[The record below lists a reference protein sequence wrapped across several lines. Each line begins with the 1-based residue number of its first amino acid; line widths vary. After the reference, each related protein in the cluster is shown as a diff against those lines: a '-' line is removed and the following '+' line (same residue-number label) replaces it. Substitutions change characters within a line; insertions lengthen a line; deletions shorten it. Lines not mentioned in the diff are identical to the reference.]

1 MYNNTSQNNSN
12 ARDFGVGV
20 YFDPK
25 NTFQRRLVEHEIS
38 RKRPFLFI
46 LNILFIVLGLLSLVI
61 ILTSVFG
68 WYNPNPALFGL
79 SVIIFVIF
87 LNLIAYHI
95 FFYQERRHLEIDF
108 NLNEAIKELNSGKN
122 INLAELLYLN
132 ATDLFRRIGKSPE
145 TITLNDY
152 LKKLVTFEEIDF
164 IINRMGATKESFL
177 ELATD
182 EKINNED
189 IIFEALR
196 IAAAEYHDFI
206 SVADIFAA
214 LCFKTESLKRLLFS
228 LHLKEEDMLN
238 IVYWE
243 TQVIRKKRKRLFDPE
258 HLVLNG
264 GIGRDW
270 AFGYTPNLNRYA
282 YDITNIAASP
292 NFDLHRV
299 GYEKEIIALENALIT
314 STTKN
319 AVLVG
324 EPGIGK
330 KTIVYSFAERV
341 YSGKTYGILANKHIL
356 ELDLGA
362 ALAGAQTEGEISGRL
377 HTILSEAAYAGNII
391 LFIDRI
397 DELFAA
403 GDESVGKIDASS
415 IVLPYLEAAGLWF
428 IGTTTPGLYHKI
440 IESNTSLRDHF
451 SKIDVQEP
459 DQSRVIRVLEAVA
472 PMVEAKTG
480 VVFTYL
486 ALNEV
491 VKLADRVY
499 VNKTNPEKSID
510 LLDQAA
516 VNAASSGLK
525 QVSAKYVQD
534 TVTAKTGVEV
544 GEIREEEKSKLLNL
558 EDYLHKRIVN
568 QEEAIRAVA
577 NAMRRSRAEIEESKK
592 PMGSFLF
599 LGPTGVGKTETS
611 KALSE
616 SYFGSEKNMIR
627 LDMSEYQTKESIYR
641 LIGDEQGGSG
651 LLSQAIFEN
660 PHTLVLF
667 DEVEKAEPS
676 ILNLFLQMLDEG
688 FITDTV
694 GRKIVFSNT
703 IIIATSN
710 AGSEYI
716 REAVKNNV
724 TYEEMKTSLM
734 EELQQKGIFRPEL
747 INRFTSVILFS
758 PLSTEQ
764 TREVAKMMVGKLRLR
779 LETEKEIKLDIT
791 EAAIAELAIKG
802 YSAEFGARALE
813 RTIQESLENV
823 LAKKMISGEVTRGA
837 TVKIDREDIN
847 AV

>member
-1 MYNNTSQNNSN
+1 MATN
-12 ARDFGVGV
+12 F

-38 RKRPFLFI
+38 RKRPLLFI
-46 LNILFIVLGLLSLVI
+46 INLLLIVLGLCSAVIIITTIFGWFSPAIYLLSLS
-61 ILTSVFG
+61 ILF
-68 WYNPNPALFGL
+68 
-79 SVIIFVIF
+79 FVIF
-87 LNLIAYHI
+87 LNLLAYNI
-95 FFYQERRHLEIDF
+95 FYYQERMHLEVDF
-108 NLNEAIKELNSGKN
+108 KLSEAIEALNSGKN
-122 INLAELLYLN
+122 INIAELLN
-132 ATDLFRRIGKSPE
+132 FSATELYRKINKDPKD
-145 TITLNDY
+145 ITLADY
-152 LKKLVTFEEIDF
+152 LKNVTTFEGIEF
-164 IINRMGATKESFL
+164 IIARMGIAKEKFL
-177 ELATD
+177 EQSTD
-182 EKINNED
+182 EPVNNED
-189 IIFEALR
+189 IVFEALR
-196 IAAAEYHDFI
+196 IAAAENHDFI
-206 SVADIFAA
+206 SIGDVFAA
-214 LCFKTESLKRLLFS
+214 LCLKTESLNRLLFS

-243 TQVIRKKRKRLFDPE
+243 TQVIRQKRKKLFDPE
-258 HLVLNG
+258 NMVLSG

-270 AFGYTPNLNRYA
+270 AFGYTHNLNRFSH
-282 YDITNIAASP
+282 DITDLAASP
-292 NFDLHRV
+292 NYDLHRV
-299 GYEKEIIALENALIT
+299 GYEDEIIALENALVT

-330 KTIVYSFAERV
+330 KTIIYAFAERV

-356 ELDLGA
+356 ELDISA

-403 GDESVGKIDASS
+403 GDESVGKIDASA
-415 IVLPYLEAAGLWF
+415 IVLPYLELPQLWF

-451 SKIDVQEP
+451 SKINVAEP
-459 DQSRVIRVLEAVA
+459 DAARVIRVLEAVS
-472 PMVEAKTG
+472 PFVERKTG

-486 ALNEV
+486 ALKEV
-491 VKLADRVY
+491 VKLADRVF

-510 LLDQAA
+510 LLDQVA
-516 VNAASSGLK
+516 VNAASAGMPLVTDK
-525 QVSAKYVQD
+525 NVQD
-534 TVTAKTGVEV
+534 TVRAKTGVEV

-568 QEEAIRAVA
+568 QEEAIKAVA
-577 NAMRRSRAEIEESKK
+577 NAMRRGRAEIEESKK

-611 KALSE
+611 KALAE
-616 SYFGSEKNMIR
+616 SYFGSEQNMIR
-627 LDMSEYQTKESIYR
+627 FDMSEYQTKESISR

-667 DEVEKAEPS
+667 DEVEKAEAG

-694 GRKIVFSNT
+694 GRKIIFSNT
-703 IIIATSN
+703 IVIATSN

-716 REAVKNNV
+716 RENVKNN
-724 TYEEMKTSLM
+724 TPYEQMKSGLM
-734 EELQQKGIFRPEL
+734 EELQQKGIFRPEF
-747 INRFTSVILFS
+747 INRFTTVILFS

-764 TREVAKMMVGKLRLR
+764 MREVAKMMVEKLRLR

-791 EAAIAELAIKG
+791 EAAIAELALKG
-802 YSAEFGARALE
+802 YSPEFGARALQ

-823 LAKKMISGEVTRGA
+823 LAKKMISGEVARGA

>member
-1 MYNNTSQNNSN
+1 
-12 ARDFGVGV
+12 
-20 YFDPK
+20 
-25 NTFQRRLVEHEIS
+25 
-38 RKRPFLFI
+38 
-46 LNILFIVLGLLSLVI
+46 
-61 ILTSVFG
+61 
-68 WYNPNPALFGL
+68 
-79 SVIIFVIF
+79 
-87 LNLIAYHI
+87 
-95 FFYQERRHLEIDF
+95 
-108 NLNEAIKELNSGKN
+108 
-122 INLAELLYLN
+122 
-132 ATDLFRRIGKSPE
+132 
-145 TITLNDY
+145 
-152 LKKLVTFEEIDF
+152 
-164 IINRMGATKESFL
+164 
-177 ELATD
+177 
-182 EKINNED
+182 
-189 IIFEALR
+189 
-196 IAAAEYHDFI
+196 
-206 SVADIFAA
+206 
-214 LCFKTESLKRLLFS
+214 
-228 LHLKEEDMLN
+228 
-238 IVYWE
+238 
-243 TQVIRKKRKRLFDPE
+243 
-258 HLVLNG
+258 
-264 GIGRDW
+264 
-270 AFGYTPNLNRYA
+270 
-282 YDITNIAASP
+282 
-292 NFDLHRV
+292 
-299 GYEKEIIALENALIT
+299 
-314 STTKN
+314 
-319 AVLVG
+319 
-324 EPGIGK
+324 
-330 KTIVYSFAERV
+330 
-341 YSGKTYGILANKHIL
+341 
-356 ELDLGA
+356 
-362 ALAGAQTEGEISGRL
+362 
-377 HTILSEAAYAGNII
+377 
-391 LFIDRI
+391 
-397 DELFAA
+397 
-403 GDESVGKIDASS
+403 
-415 IVLPYLEAAGLWF
+415 
-428 IGTTTPGLYHKI
+428 
-440 IESNTSLRDHF
+440 LRDHF